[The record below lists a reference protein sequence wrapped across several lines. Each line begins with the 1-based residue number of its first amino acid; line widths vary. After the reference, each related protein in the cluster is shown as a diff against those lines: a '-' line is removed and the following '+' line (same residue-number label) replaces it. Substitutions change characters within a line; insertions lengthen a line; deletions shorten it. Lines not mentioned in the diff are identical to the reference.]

1 MFIFY
6 ALFYLSDSLINK
18 HVKFIAAEDG
28 PIIAVLRGC
37 GGFLGLLHT

>member
-18 HVKFIAAEDG
+18 HVKFIASKDG
-28 PIIAVLRGC
+28 VSFDQG
-37 GGFLGLLHT
+37 